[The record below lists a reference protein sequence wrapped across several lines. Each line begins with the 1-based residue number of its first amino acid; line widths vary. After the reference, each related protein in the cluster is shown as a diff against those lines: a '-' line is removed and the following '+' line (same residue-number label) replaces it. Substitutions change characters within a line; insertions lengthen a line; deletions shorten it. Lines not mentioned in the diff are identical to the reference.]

1 MMKKNI
7 YKYLIYTIL
16 IVFLVMMARGIL
28 QEQDTSSSDEGM
40 NAVRAQVLEITF
52 DNTDKK
58 PDKEGVNEYRY
69 QEFRVRIKE
78 GKHKGEI
85 YWMRNTI
92 ETADVYNIHLDEG
105 ERILVS
111 VSEDESGKISNLH
124 IYDKQRENHLY
135 LIIGIFFAIILII
148 GGYQGAKSIVTLV
161 FTGIMIVGVL
171 LPLIL
176 KGYNPVLVAVFV
188 STVVVCVTLII
199 IGGFS
204 KKTVAAILGTLG
216 GVLIAGIIA
225 LAIGYSSQI
234 TGLANENTQSLVYLL
249 KYPDMDFRGILF
261 AGIIIGALGAVM
273 DVSMSISSAMH
284 EMMDIKPDITRKQ
297 LTKSGMNVGKDIMG
311 SMSNTLILAYTGGA
325 IELMLLFMASK
336 MTWREIINLDMVA
349 AEIIRAV
356 SGSIGLACTI
366 PLTALIC
373 AAMKSSK
380 S

>member
-1 MMKKNI
+1 MC
-7 YKYLIYTIL
+7 
-16 IVFLVMMARGIL
+16 R
-28 QEQDTSSSDEGM
+28 
-40 NAVRAQVLEITF
+40 
-52 DNTDKK
+52 
-58 PDKEGVNEYRY
+58 P
-69 QEFRVRIKE
+69 
-78 GKHKGEI
+78 
-85 YWMRNTI
+85 
-92 ETADVYNIHLDEG
+92 
-105 ERILVS
+105 
-111 VSEDESGKISNLH
+111 
-124 IYDKQRENHLY
+124 RENHLY